1 MLTLVLAGLFW
12 STLESRR
19 TGQWSQY

>member
-1 MLTLVLAGLFW
+1 MLTLVLARLFW